1 MSITSTRP
9 APLMTRLNSAWTV
22 QIAAKEDEFGSL
34 GFHTA
39 GALLEQIRTTKGAV
53 QDALLYELVTLT
65 HQGDRTAERVVLQSL
80 IPAAQR
86 MAHRVRSL
94 DDFDRHDRVG
104 YAIGAAWESIQK
116 YKLHLHARVMANL
129 TMNMLGILAPEK
141 TANDRLIAD
150 KTAPMAAD
158 VLEIE
163 AGAWHEPERTPEEQ
177 LHKIIGD
184 TIRGLRKEKEL
195 TLKQMSRRT
204 GLSISQNLSI
214 ALFFVG
220 AGLWVYLR
228 RSPADRLAFPVTH
241 AQPT

>member
-9 APLMTRLNSAWTV
+9 APLMTRLNSEWTT
-22 QIAAKEDEFGSL
+22 QIAAKEYEFGSL

-39 GALLEQIRTTKGAV
+39 GALLEQIRTTKGAA
-53 QDALLYELVTLT
+53 QDALLYELVTLA

-163 AGAWHEPERTPEEQ
+163 AGAWQEPERTPEEQ
-177 LHKIIGD
+177 LANLFTWALDIKLVTTDELALLSRTALSDEKHADIASELGLS
-184 TIRGLRKEKEL
+184 TACLRK
-195 TLKQMSRRT
+195 R
-204 GLSISQNLSI
+204 
-214 ALFFVG
+214 
-220 AGLWVYLR
+220 
-228 RSPADRLAFPVTH
+228 ADRIRARIATAVQEGL
-241 AQPT
+241 

>member
-9 APLMTRLNSAWTV
+9 APLMTRLNSEWTV
-22 QIAAKEDEFGSL
+22 QIAAKEYEFGSL

-53 QDALLYELVTLT
+53 QDALLYELVTLA
-65 HQGDRTAERVVLQSL
+65 HHGDRTAERVVLQSL

-177 LHKIIGD
+177 LANLFTWALDIKLVTTDELALLSRTALSDEKHADIATDLGLSLAC
-184 TIRGLRKEKEL
+184 LRK
-195 TLKQMSRRT
+195 R
-204 GLSISQNLSI
+204 
-214 ALFFVG
+214 
-220 AGLWVYLR
+220 
-228 RSPADRLAFPVTH
+228 ADRIRARIATAVQEGL
-241 AQPT
+241 